1 MIFGQFLNINSCITG
16 DFQVYYSKKEKEL
29 KSGVFMEL
37 LRGMREKLDKYVDM
51 DSEICINMRTT
62 GSAIYDFCCFG
73 IDKEGKLSD
82 DRYMIFYNQVVS
94 PADEIRFV
102 AGNNSA
108 KFHIQLA
115 KLPVSI
121 DKLVFTVSI
130 DGNGTMGEIT
140 KHNVE
145 LSQNSTI
152 QIAMELLGAD
162 FNMEKAIISVELYRK
177 DGWRIAA
184 VAKGFNGGLSALLKS
199 FGGEEISSS
208 VSDGN
213 SVDAP
218 QKQESKTEEELTQK
232 VMGKIS
238 LLKDKVNLE
247 KHVVNLSKCIVDLG
261 KKSGV
266 DLGSARARVVVA
278 LDYSGSMSL
287 LYSKGT
293 VQRTINRLVPLGL
306 TFDDNGSIDIYLFQ
320 NDFMKLMDL
329 TLSNYENYV
338 QNIIQTSGY
347 RMGGTSYAP
356 VLKAIIEGKMHKK
369 TGFFGRNTKT
379 NTAIVNDNEPT
390 FILFITDGENS
401 DREETN
407 KIIKKS
413 SDMNVFIQ
421 FIGIGNEKFKY
432 LKSLDEMHGRVRD
445 NTGFTKMKD
454 LDKADDKELYTN
466 VLEQFAKWLKGLQ

>member
-1 MIFGQFLNINSCITG
+1 
-16 DFQVYYSKKEKEL
+16 
-29 KSGVFMEL
+29 MEL
-37 LRGMREKLDKYVDM
+37 LRGMRDRLDKYVDI
-51 DSEICINMRTT
+51 DSEICINMCTT
-62 GSAIYDFCCFG
+62 GSAVYDFCCFG

-82 DRYMIFYNQVVS
+82 DRYMIFYNQLVS

-102 AGNNSA
+102 SGNNSSE
-108 KFHIQLA
+108 FYIQLA
-115 KLPVSI
+115 KLPMSI

-140 KHNVE
+140 KHNFQ
-145 LSQNSTI
+145 LSQNNVI
-152 QIAMELLGAD
+152 QMTMELLGTD
-162 FNMEKAIISVELYRK
+162 FNMEKAIISIELYRK

-208 VSDGN
+208 VSDMS
-213 SVDAP
+213 SVNAS
-218 QKQESKTEEELTQK
+218 QKQENKTEEELTQK

-238 LLKDKVNLE
+238 LSKDKMNLE
-247 KHVVNLSKCIVDLG
+247 KHVVSLSKCIVDLG

-266 DLGSARARVVVA
+266 DLGSAKARVVVV
-278 LDYSGSMSL
+278 LDYSGSMSP
-287 LYSKGT
+287 LYLQGT

-320 NDFMKLMDL
+320 NDFMKLTDL
-329 TLSNYENYV
+329 NLSNYEDYV
-338 QNIIQTSGY
+338 QHVIITSGY

-356 VLKAIIEGKMHKK
+356 VLRAIIEGKMYKK
-369 TGFFGRNTKT
+369 AGFLGRNASTKT
-379 NTAIVNDNEPT
+379 ENAIVNDKETT

>member
-1 MIFGQFLNINSCITG
+1 
-16 DFQVYYSKKEKEL
+16 
-29 KSGVFMEL
+29 MEL
-37 LRGMREKLDKYVDM
+37 LRGMRDRLDKYVDI
-51 DSEICINMRTT
+51 DSEICINMCIT
-62 GSAIYDFCCFG
+62 GSAVYGFCCFG

-82 DRYMIFYNQVVS
+82 DRYMIFYNQLAS
-94 PADEIRFV
+94 PTDEIRFV
-102 AGNNSA
+102 SGNNSSE
-108 KFHIQLA
+108 FYIQLA
-115 KLPVSI
+115 KLPMSI

-140 KHNVE
+140 KHDFQ
-145 LSQNSTI
+145 LSQNNVI
-152 QIAMELLGAD
+152 QMAMELLGTD
-162 FNMEKAIISVELYRK
+162 FNMEKAIISIELYRK

-184 VAKGFNGGLSALLKS
+184 AAKGFNGGLSTLLKS

-208 VSDGN
+208 VSDMN
-213 SVDAP
+213 SVNAS
-218 QKQESKTEEELTQK
+218 QKQENKTEEELTQK

-238 LLKDKVNLE
+238 LSKDKVNLE
-247 KHVVNLSKCIVDLG
+247 KHVVSLSKCIVDLG

-266 DLGSARARVVVA
+266 DLGSAKARVIVV
-278 LDYSGSMSL
+278 LDYSGSMSP
-287 LYSKGT
+287 LYLKGT

-320 NDFMKLMDL
+320 NDFMKLTDL
-329 TLSNYENYV
+329 TLSNYEDYV
-338 QNIIQTSGY
+338 QHVIITSGY

-356 VLKAIIEGKMHKK
+356 VLRAIIEGKMHKK
-369 TGFFGRNTKT
+369 AGFLRRNASTEK
-379 NTAIVNDNEPT
+379 AIANDKETT

-445 NTGFTKMKD
+445 NTGFTKMED

-466 VLEQFAKWLKGLQ
+466 VLDQFAKWLKGLQ

>member
-1 MIFGQFLNINSCITG
+1 
-16 DFQVYYSKKEKEL
+16 
-29 KSGVFMEL
+29 MEL
-37 LRGMREKLDKYVDM
+37 LRGMRDRLDKYVDIN
-51 DSEICINMRTT
+51 SEICVNMSTM
-62 GSAIYDFCCFG
+62 GSAVYDFCCFG

-82 DRYMIFYNQVVS
+82 DRYMIFYNQLVS

-102 AGNNSA
+102 LGSNSSE
-108 KFHIQLA
+108 FRIQLA
-115 KLPVSI
+115 KLPMSI

-130 DGNGTMGEIT
+130 DGNGTMGQIT
-140 KHNVE
+140 KHNFQ
-145 LSQNSTI
+145 LSQNNVTEME
-152 QIAMELLGAD
+152 MELLGTD

-184 VAKGFNGGLSALLKS
+184 AAKGFNGGLSALLKS

-208 VSDGN
+208 VSDTN
-213 SVDAP
+213 CISAS
-218 QKQESKTEEELTQK
+218 QKQESKTEDELTQK

-238 LLKDKVNLE
+238 LSKDKVNLE

-266 DLGSARARVVVA
+266 ALGSTKARVVVV
-278 LDYSGSMSL
+278 LDYSGSMSR
-287 LYSKGT
+287 LYLQGT
-293 VQRTINRLVPLGL
+293 VQHTINRLVPLGL

-320 NDFMKLMDL
+320 NDFIKLTDL

-338 QNIIQTSGY
+338 RDIILTSGY

-356 VLKAIIEGKMHKK
+356 VLRAIIEGKICQRIGFLGFNTEIK
-369 TGFFGRNTKT
+369 TEN
-379 NTAIVNDNEPT
+379 AIVNDKETT
-390 FILFITDGENS
+390 FILFITDGENC

-407 KIIKKS
+407 RIIKKS

-432 LKSLDEMHGRVRD
+432 LKSLDEMSGRIRD
-445 NTGFTKMKD
+445 NTGFAKMED

-466 VLEQFAKWLKGLQ
+466 VLDQFAKWLKGLQ

>member
-1 MIFGQFLNINSCITG
+1 
-16 DFQVYYSKKEKEL
+16 
-29 KSGVFMEL
+29 MEL
-37 LRGMREKLDKYVDM
+37 LRGMREKLDKYVDI
-51 DSEICINMRTT
+51 DFEICINMRTT
-62 GSAIYDFCCFG
+62 GSAVYDFCCFG

-82 DRYMIFYNQVVS
+82 DRYMIFYNQVTS
-94 PADEIRFV
+94 PADEIRFA

-108 KFHIQLA
+108 EFRIQLA

-140 KHNVE
+140 KHNFE
-145 LSQNSTI
+145 LSQNGTI
-152 QIAMELLGAD
+152 QMAMELLGAD

-184 VAKGFNGGLSALLKS
+184 AAKGFNGGLSALLKS
-199 FGGEEISSS
+199 FGGEEISAS

-238 LLKDKVNLE
+238 LSKDKVNLE

-306 TFDDNGSIDIYLFQ
+306 TFDDNGSIDMYLFQ

-329 TLSNYENYV
+329 TLSNYEYYV
-338 QNIIQTSGY
+338 QHVIMTSGY

-356 VLKAIIEGKMHKK
+356 VLKAIIESKMHKK
-369 TGFFGRNTKT
+369 TGFFSHNT
-379 NTAIVNDNEPT
+379 NTNTEDAIVNDNQPT

-413 SDMNVFIQ
+413 SEKNVFIQ

-432 LKSLDEMHGRVRD
+432 LKKLDELHGRVRD
-445 NTGFTKMKD
+445 NTGFTKMED

-466 VLEQFAKWLKGLQ
+466 VLDQFAKWLKGLQ